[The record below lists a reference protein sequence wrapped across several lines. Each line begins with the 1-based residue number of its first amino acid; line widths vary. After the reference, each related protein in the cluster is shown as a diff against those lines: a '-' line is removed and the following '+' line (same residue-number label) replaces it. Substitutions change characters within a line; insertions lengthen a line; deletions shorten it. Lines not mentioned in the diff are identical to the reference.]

1 MMVKWKER
9 WERAWTNGGRKLFGG
24 MAFLPGVF
32 LYEEMMFHLLVYHK
46 LEAYC
51 VYGAGFGIAAGLFF
65 TMIVTALPEK
75 AKKWAGRIVTA
86 GACLV
91 FVVQLVFHSIFKIF
105 LSVYA
110 IGENGSDVLEFW
122 KEALNAVLRNIPGIL
137 FLFLPFFLLLVLQ
150 KRGFEFV
157 HFSWSKIGIV
167 AALCAGAHLITLI
180 LLLVPGKEM
189 YSPYD
194 LYNHEFVQELGV
206 EKLGL
211 LTAVKEDIRQVFF
224 GGDSLSLDDSVF
236 LAMTDE
242 EKMGTEER
250 KEQEQKNG
258 NTGEDCNTQL
268 ESNTEETQGNKSVGE
283 GTDSEPSITPSPT
296 PTEIPLDASPNVLNL
311 DFEEMAEKEDNDT
324 IKKMHEYFG
333 KVEPTKKN
341 EYTGMFEGYNLI
353 VITAEGF
360 SPWAVDEEV
369 TPTLY
374 KLTHEGFVFE
384 NFYTPIW
391 WTSTSDGEYVSLMS
405 LIPGGSNSF
414 SKSAKNALPFSLAH
428 QFLKLGYTARAY
440 HDHSYT
446 YYNRDESHPNMGYD
460 YKGAGGGGLTLKET
474 WPESDVEMM
483 DITVP
488 EYVNDEQFHV
498 YYMTVSGHL
507 EYTFGGNYM
516 ASKNKEYV
524 KDLPYSDHVKAYIA
538 CQKEFDLAMKD
549 LIDQLTEAGVADKT
563 VIAVSADHYPYG
575 LTNEEI
581 SEVAGHPI
589 EENFELYK
597 NHFILWNAAM
607 EEPVYVDKYC
617 SSLDI
622 MPTLCNLFGISY
634 DSRVFMGQD
643 IFSDASPLVMFA
655 NQSFITDLA
664 SYNSKTGEV
673 VNFSQEDLPEEYIKR
688 INSIVKNKFNIS
700 ESILKY
706 DYYSYLVPYLE
717 N

>member
-1 MMVKWKER
+1 
-9 WERAWTNGGRKLFGG
+9 
-24 MAFLPGVF
+24 
-32 LYEEMMFHLLVYHK
+32 
-46 LEAYC
+46 
-51 VYGAGFGIAAGLFF
+51 
-65 TMIVTALPEK
+65 MIVTALPEK
-75 AKKWAGRIVTA
+75 IEKWASRIVTA

-105 LSVYA
+105 LSVYS

-122 KEALNAVLRNIPGIL
+122 KEALNAILKNSLGIIL
-137 FLFLPFFLLLVLQ
+137 LFLPLFLLLVLQ
-150 KRGFEFV
+150 KKGFRMV
-157 HFSWSKIGIV
+157 HFSWPGIGIV
-167 AALCAGAHLITLI
+167 AASCAGIHVLTLA
-180 LLLVPGKEM
+180 LLLIPGKDM

-194 LYNHEFVQELGV
+194 LYNNGFVQELGV
-206 EKLGL
+206 QKLGM

-242 EKMGTEER
+242 DAKMGDGTDENGEEAGEQGLDKETGQNADENSDGNGG
-250 KEQEQKNG
+250 KEQS
-258 NTGEDCNTQL
+258 GEAGR
-268 ESNTEETQGNKSVGE
+268 EGMQGNSA
-283 GTDSEPSITPSPT
+283 SEVTATPSLTPT
-296 PTEIPLDASPNVLNL
+296 PVPVDTSPNVLNL
-311 DFEEMAEKEDNDT
+311 DFEKMGKEEDNET
-324 IKKMHEYFG
+324 IRKMHEYFG
-333 KVEPTKKN
+333 KVQPTKKN

-414 SKSAKNALPFSLAH
+414 SKSSHNALPFSLAH
-428 QFLKLGYTARAY
+428 QFLRLGYTARAY

-483 DITVP
+483 DVTVP
-488 EYVNDEQFHV
+488 EYVTDEKFHV

-549 LIDQLTEAGVADKT
+549 LIDQLNEAGVADKT

-607 EEPVYVDKYC
+607 KEPIYVEKYC

-622 MPTLCNLFGISY
+622 MPTLCNLFGIDY

-673 VNFSQEDLPEEYIKR
+673 VNFTDRELPEGYIKR
-688 INSIVKNKFNIS
+688 INSVVRNKFNIS
-700 ESILKY
+700 GNILKY